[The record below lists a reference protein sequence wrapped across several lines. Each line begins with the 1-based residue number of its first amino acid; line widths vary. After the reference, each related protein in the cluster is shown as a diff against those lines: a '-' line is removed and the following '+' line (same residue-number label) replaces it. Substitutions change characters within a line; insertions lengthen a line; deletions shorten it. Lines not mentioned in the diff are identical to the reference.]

1 MAHVAFVP
9 HLASREIEGVEHW
22 YVRMETKTGCFDILS
37 DAQIMKVWATRDL
50 RRIRQEMAE
59 LWLAANHDAPR

>member
-22 YVRMETKTGCFDILS
+22 YVRMETKTGSFDILS
-37 DAQIMKVWATRDL
+37 ETRILKTWATRDL

-59 LWLAANHDAPR
+59 LWLAKYWA